1 MDEVLEA
8 WKRTPAVVGGVV
20 VGHDGSGGADA
31 ALGWALDDAARRGC
45 AVHVVR
51 AWMLV
56 TAIDDVGGPP
66 GTVPSMQEC
75 ADATVRLLEEDVAA
89 VVEQR
94 RAGAG
99 EGASPARPG
108 AGPDVAVTC
117 HAVHGPSGPSL
128 VAASARA
135 DLLVVGHRGR
145 GHLVDLVIGSVA
157 EYAVRHAACSV
168 AVVRRRTGPS
178 SPPAPD
184 VEQAAARADG
194 PPFAVR
200 ERRPPGLEL
209 DV

>member
-1 MDEVLEA
+1 
-8 WKRTPAVVGGVV
+8 
-20 VGHDGSGGADA
+20 
-31 ALGWALDDAARRGC
+31 
-45 AVHVVR
+45 VHVVR

-75 ADATVRLLEEDVAA
+75 ADATLRLLEEDVAA

-99 EGASPARPG
+99 QGASPARPG

-184 VEQAAARADG
+184 VEQAAARVDG